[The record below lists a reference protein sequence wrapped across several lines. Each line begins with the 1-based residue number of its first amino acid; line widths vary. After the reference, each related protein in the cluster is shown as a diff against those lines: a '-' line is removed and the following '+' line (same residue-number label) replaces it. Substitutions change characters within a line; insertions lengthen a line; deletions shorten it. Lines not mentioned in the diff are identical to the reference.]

1 MTCAVKV
8 CESALREDFGFEHI
22 VWIYSGR
29 RGVHCW
35 VCDET
40 ARELTNDARLAIIK
54 YFSVVSGN
62 ENQAKKT
69 QLSSPLHPSL
79 ERAYRLLEPLFVEHV
94 IGSEGQGLLSSPE
107 RWETLLKTLPEEIGA
122 QISKHWEKNGS
133 DTTPLEKWEA
143 LKGLCVSEKPNQAK
157 KQKRATVPELWKY
170 ETVFSQCYPRLDE
183 NVSKHRNHLLKS
195 PFAAHPKTGRVC
207 VPFDARQVST
217 FDPTTVVTL
226 RQLAYE
232 LDQHSGDDVPDLDK
246 TSLSKSVRFFEK
258 DFLNPM
264 MRAWGRARR
273 DDAEYAAALK
283 GDF

>member
-1 MTCAVKV
+1 M
-8 CESALREDFGFEHI
+8 
-22 VWIYSGR
+22 
-29 RGVHCW
+29 
-35 VCDET
+35 
-40 ARELTNDARLAIIK
+40 TNDARLAIIK

-94 IGSEGQGLLSSPE
+94 IGENGQGLLSSPE
-107 RWETLLKTLPEEIGA
+107 RWETLLKTLPEEIGG
-122 QISKHWEKNGS
+122 QISKHWNKNGS
-133 DTTPLEKWEA
+133 DTSPLEKWEA
-143 LKGLCVSEKPNQAK
+143 LKGLCVSEKSNPAK

-207 VPFDARQVST
+207 VPFDARQVAS

-226 RQLAYE
+226 RQLSYE
-232 LDQHSGDDVPDLDK
+232 LDQYSGDDVPDLEK
-246 TSLSKSVRFFEK
+246 TSLAHSVRFFER
-258 DFLNPM
+258 DFLHPM
-264 MRAWGRARR
+264 MKSWARSRR

>member
-1 MTCAVKV
+1 MSRRRPCHAGATVCKKCWQYMTCAVKV

-157 KQKRATVPELWKY
+157 KQKRTSVPELS
-170 ETVFSQCYPRLDE
+170 EGRDGVLAVLPRLDE
-183 NVSKHRNHLLKS
+183 NVSKHRNHLLKAPS
-195 PFAAHPKTGRVC
+195 RRTRTGRVC
-207 VPFDARQVST
+207 VPFDAKQVST
-217 FDPTTVVTL
+217 LDPATGGRYAAS
-226 RQLAYE
+226 RQLDRHPATTYRTRTNAS
-232 LDQHSGDDVPDLDK
+232 LNRRASSRR
-246 TSLSKSVRFFEK
+246 TSIR
-258 DFLNPM
+258 
-264 MRAWGRARR
+264 
-273 DDAEYAAALK
+273 
-283 GDF
+283 

>member
-122 QISKHWEKNGS
+122 QISKHWEKNGN
-133 DTTPLEKWEA
+133 DT
-143 LKGLCVSEKPNQAK
+143 S
-157 KQKRATVPELWKY
+157 
-170 ETVFSQCYPRLDE
+170 PRI
-183 NVSKHRNHLLKS
+183 V
-195 PFAAHPKTGRVC
+195 G
-207 VPFDARQVST
+207 
-217 FDPTTVVTL
+217 DPT
-226 RQLAYE
+226 
-232 LDQHSGDDVPDLDK
+232 D
-246 TSLSKSVRFFEK
+246 
-258 DFLNPM
+258 
-264 MRAWGRARR
+264 
-273 DDAEYAAALK
+273 
-283 GDF
+283 

>member
-1 MTCAVKV
+1 M
-8 CESALREDFGFEHI
+8 
-22 VWIYSGR
+22 
-29 RGVHCW
+29 
-35 VCDET
+35 
-40 ARELTNDARLAIIK
+40 
-54 YFSVVSGN
+54 
-62 ENQAKKT
+62 
-69 QLSSPLHPSL
+69 
-79 ERAYRLLEPLFVEHV
+79 
-94 IGSEGQGLLSSPE
+94 
-107 RWETLLKTLPEEIGA
+107 
-122 QISKHWEKNGS
+122 
-133 DTTPLEKWEA
+133 
-143 LKGLCVSEKPNQAK
+143 KGLCVSEKPNQAK
-157 KQKRATVPELWKY
+157 KQKRPSVPELWKY

-207 VPFDARQVST
+207 VPFDAKQVST

-264 MRAWGRARR
+264 MKAWQRARR